1 MPHQPLTMIV
11 SFISRGKRKGAYLT
25 IRKDD
30 LRYLLIEADGEVLYD
45 SRNEVPCNMAKW
57 DATPARFCNDRPL
70 KNFSYPDGVGR

>member
-45 SRNEVPCNMAKW
+45 SRNEVSCNMAK
-57 DATPARFCNDRPL
+57 
-70 KNFSYPDGVGR
+70 

>member
-1 MPHQPLTMIV
+1 MIV

-45 SRNEVPCNMAKW
+45 SRNEVSCNMAKW
-57 DATPARFCNDRPL
+57 DATPTRFCNDRPL
-70 KNFSYPDGVGR
+70 KNFSYPDGVRR

>member
-11 SFISRGKRKGAYLT
+11 SFISRGKRTGAYLT

-70 KNFSYPDGVGR
+70 KNFSYPDGVRR